1 MISECK
7 LNLLFP
13 LSQLPLVKF
22 GKFQC
27 PSWTE
32 FPKFSGTP
40 LTLNPYVILKVFIAN
55 QRSIFGRPVLR
66 WGTVHLLEEWI
77 HSLFAL
83 PSDIDSFYWHRAHL
97 TRPDMSHMVHLSLTL
112 PCHMLVPTLLPP
124 HTGQGV
130 WPQPPQPRHTRST
143 PALSRS
149 GDSSR
154 LSSPDSLSL
163 TRPASSWS
171 IGVRLLFYAVRSLN
185 MY

>member
-1 MISECK
+1 MTSNYQRALYNGFKLKEQWNTWSKYIKRVYIVVYDARWNVYFGNLIS
-7 LNLLFP
+7 LF
-13 LSQLPLVKF
+13 
-22 GKFQC
+22 
-27 PSWTE
+27 
-32 FPKFSGTP
+32 
-40 LTLNPYVILKVFIAN
+40 
-55 QRSIFGRPVLR
+55 SIINMN
-66 WGTVHLLEEWI
+66 TLLEEWI

-83 PSDIDSFYWHRAHL
+83 PCDIDSFYWHRAHL

-163 TRPASSWS
+163 TRPASSWNRGQV
-171 IGVRLLFYAVRSLN
+171 IVN
-185 MY
+185 